1 MIFKR
6 IQLKLCGTVYILGIS
21 GVLPTIFGIDNKEIG
36 TETYDGR
43 GNSTGFH
50 VADFH
55 LWRRIFY

>member
-1 MIFKR
+1 
-6 IQLKLCGTVYILGIS
+6 
-21 GVLPTIFGIDNKEIG
+21 VLPTIFGIENREIG
-36 TETYDGR
+36 TETYDAR